1 MIEIK
6 IIKDDHEKSVT
17 LISKGHAGVDA
28 AGADPVCAAVSS
40 HIYGIG
46 KQLSL
51 ISVKKLDA
59 RTISV
64 GERDGEAFLWVAC
77 KKNRLY
83 MKLHDYLAPTER
95 SFELLQQHYPEA
107 IKVIRI
113 RKA

>member
-6 IIKDDHEKSVT
+6 IIKDDYEKSVT

-51 ISVKKLDA
+51 ISTKKLNA

-64 GERDGEAFLWVAC
+64 GERDGEAFLLVSC
-77 KKNRLY
+77 KKKSLY
-83 MKLHDYLAPTER
+83 VKILDYLAPTER
-95 SFELLQQHYPEA
+95 SLELLQQHYPEA
-107 IKVIRI
+107 IEFHRI
-113 RKA
+113 RKS

>member
-6 IIKDDHEKSVT
+6 IIKDDYEKSVT
-17 LISKGHAGVDA
+17 LISKGHAGVSQ

-51 ISVKKLDA
+51 ISTKKLNA

-64 GERDGEAFLWVAC
+64 GERDGEALLVINC
-77 KKNRLY
+77 KKKSLY
-83 MKLHDYLAPTER
+83 VKILDYLAPTER
-95 SFELLQQHYPEA
+95 SLELLQEHYPEA

-113 RKA
+113 RKS

>member
-6 IIKDDHEKSVT
+6 IVKDDYEKSVT
-17 LISKGHAGVDA
+17 LISKGHAGVAA

-51 ISVKKLDA
+51 INTKKLNA

-64 GERDGEAFLWVAC
+64 GERDGEALLVINC
-77 KKNRLY
+77 KKKSLY
-83 MKLHDYLAPTER
+83 VKILDYLAPTER
-95 SFELLQQHYPEA
+95 SLELLQQHYPEA
-107 IKVIRI
+107 IKVHRV

>member
-6 IIKDDHEKSVT
+6 IIKDDYEKSVT

-28 AGADPVCAAVSS
+28 AGSDPVCAAVSS

-51 ISVKKLDA
+51 ISTKKLNA

-64 GERDGEAFLWVAC
+64 GERDGEALLVIHC
-77 KKNRLY
+77 KKKSLY
-83 MKLHDYLAPTER
+83 VKILDYLAPTER
-95 SFELLQQHYPEA
+95 SLELLQQHYPEA
-107 IKVIRI
+107 IEFHRI
-113 RKA
+113 RKS

>member
-6 IIKDDHEKSVT
+6 IIKDDYEKSVT

-28 AGADPVCAAVSS
+28 AGSDPVCAAVSS

-51 ISVKKLDA
+51 ISTKKLNA

-64 GERDGEAFLWVAC
+64 GERDGEALLVIHC
-77 KKNRLY
+77 KKKSLY
-83 MKLHDYLAPTER
+83 VKILDYLAPTER
-95 SFELLQQHYPEA
+95 SLELLRQHYPEA
-107 IKVIRI
+107 IEFHRI
-113 RKA
+113 RKS

>member
-6 IIKDDHEKSVT
+6 IIKDDYEKSVT

-51 ISVKKLDA
+51 ISTKKLNA

-64 GERDGEAFLWVAC
+64 GERDGEALLVIHC
-77 KKNRLY
+77 KKKSLY
-83 MKLHDYLAPTER
+83 VKILDYLAPAER
-95 SFELLQQHYPEA
+95 SLELLQQHYPGA
-107 IKVIRI
+107 IEFHRI
-113 RKA
+113 RKS